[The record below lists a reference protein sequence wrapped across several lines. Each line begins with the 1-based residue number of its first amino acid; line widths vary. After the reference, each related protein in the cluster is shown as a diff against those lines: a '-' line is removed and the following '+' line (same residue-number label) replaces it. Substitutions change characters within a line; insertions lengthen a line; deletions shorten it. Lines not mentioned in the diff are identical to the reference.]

1 MVDLHWIRFYGYGFM
16 SITVCFIN
24 ICICRLQF
32 VLTCRERGFFLSGA
46 EIFVSVCSFIQLWS
60 QYYSLHVCFLFF
72 VVIFL
77 DSTNNFV
84 ITLFICMK
92 CVSGLFKSLK
102 MCKLFNQQKVHQY
115 IFSIHRK

>member
-1 MVDLHWIRFYGYGFM
+1 MTDPFIMAKQAKHVFYVQDPCDERWSVVLHGKRFNGYGFM

-32 VLTCRERGFFLSGA
+32 VLTCREGGFFLSGA

-84 ITLFICMK
+84 ITLFI
-92 CVSGLFKSLK
+92 
-102 MCKLFNQQKVHQY
+102 
-115 IFSIHRK
+115 